1 MIINRLWMVRA
12 GEGGYLLDEFLS
24 RGLVAIGWNGI
35 GDLAPLNT
43 SDKIKA
49 ALRADDPEYT
59 DAQININAGQIFR
72 FRNEFKKGD
81 HVVTYDRVKRV
92 YSIGEI
98 TSDAEYNLNLF
109 DYHHIRRVKWLQT
122 VQRDNLLPATRN
134 SLGAISTIFEL
145 PKEAVADIMANLNQT
160 NAAPSHAIAATVATA
175 ETLEII
181 KEDTIAKAHEF
192 IKDKVLQLNWEQMQE
207 LVAGVLR
214 AMGYKTKISSKGP
227 DRGRDIIASPDGLG
241 FEEPRI
247 FVEVKHRGGAMGAPE
262 IRSFVGG
269 LRGKDRGLYVS
280 TGGFSKEANYE
291 AERAS
296 IPITLADAD
305 FLVDLIVQYYD
316 QFDTDSKA
324 LVPLRKIYW
333 PL

>member
-1 MIINRLWMVRA
+1 MVRA

-35 GDLAPLNT
+35 GDLAPLST

-49 ALRADDPEYT
+49 ALRKDDPEYT
-59 DAQININAGQIFR
+59 DAQININAGQIYR

-81 HVVTYDRVKRV
+81 YVVTYDRVKRV

-98 TSDAEYNLNLF
+98 TSDVEYNPHLF
-109 DYHHIRRVKWLQT
+109 DYHHIRKVKWLQT

-145 PKEAVADIMANLNQT
+145 PKEAVADIMANLNQ
-160 NAAPSHAIAATVATA
+160 ASVVPSSANAIAATAATA

-214 AMGYKTKISSKGP
+214 AMGYKTKVSSKGP

-296 IPITLADAD
+296 VPITLADAD

>member
-1 MIINRLWMVRA
+1 M
-12 GEGGYLLDEFLS
+12 
-24 RGLVAIGWNGI
+24 
-35 GDLAPLNT
+35 
-43 SDKIKA
+43 
-49 ALRADDPEYT
+49 
-59 DAQININAGQIFR
+59 
-72 FRNEFKKGD
+72 
-81 HVVTYDRVKRV
+81 
-92 YSIGEI
+92 
-98 TSDAEYNLNLF
+98 
-109 DYHHIRRVKWLQT
+109 
-122 VQRDNLLPATRN
+122 
-134 SLGAISTIFEL
+134 
-145 PKEAVADIMANLNQT
+145 VADRPTGQSPPGYAQQPWHHQYDLRTDQRGRSRHHGESESPQRSANQA
-160 NAAPSHAIAATVATA
+160 NAVAATVATA

-192 IKDKVLQLNWEQMQE
+192 IKDKVLQLNWQQMQE

-214 AMGYKTKISSKGP
+214 AMGYKTKVSAKGP
-227 DRGRDIIASPDGLG
+227 DRGRDIVASPDGLG

-291 AERAS
+291 AERAA